1 MFTTY
6 EYIRHIYNP
15 CIFKLYLY
23 VSSITY
29 TYTIYYTYLYLYTSI
44 IRVQGCLCIRSHAL
58 LVCIYMQA
66 LCLLGSS
73 VFSKIQA
80 KAQSAVELPATVML
94 FTAALAMTA
103 ATVFGSTSL
112 PVLIAAF
119 FLFEACVGMYFPS
132 IGTLRS
138 KYIPD
143 SHRSVIMNLFGVPLN
158 LIVVSVF
165 LSIKSLG
172 VSGALAC
179 ASAAL
184 GVAAVCMTTLLV
196 TINRAKPA
204 ATTVQLRCYMKSTYC
219 IKGSACLMIPLH
231 LRYDVYL
238 QVCMYVAS

>member
-1 MFTTY
+1 M
-6 EYIRHIYNP
+6 
-15 CIFKLYLY
+15 
-23 VSSITY
+23 
-29 TYTIYYTYLYLYTSI
+29 
-44 IRVQGCLCIRSHAL
+44 
-58 LVCIYMQA
+58 
-66 LCLLGSS
+66 LGSS

-94 FTAALAMTA
+94 STAALAMTA

-204 ATTVQLRCYMKSTYC
+204 VDAATTV
-219 IKGSACLMIPLH
+219 
-231 LRYDVYL
+231 
-238 QVCMYVAS
+238 